1 MRESRFTLRIAAP
14 RGYPGLRINSPN
26 PKSAIRN
33 PKSHTRVV
41 ALAVACLLAVAGD
54 AWASEGAAS
63 FATVALRVQ
72 PKVVKLYG
80 TGGFRGLE
88 SYQSGLLI
96 SPKGHV
102 LTVWSYVLDADDVT
116 VVLDDGRRFTAKH
129 VAADPL
135 SEIAVLKFDP
145 GDDDMPYFDLSAAAS
160 AEPGARV
167 LAFSN
172 LFGIAAGD
180 ESVSMLHGVVSALAP
195 LDARRGAFATN
206 FRGEVYVVDAAA
218 NNPGAAGG
226 ALTDAQGRLLGML
239 GKELRSSVTG
249 TWLNYA
255 LPVAAFA
262 PTVDDM
268 LAGRFTTTEL
278 TELDRPDNPLS
289 FAALGIV
296 LVPDVVTRTPPYV
309 DRVIPDSPAARAGL
323 RPDDLLVTI
332 NAQVASSCRD
342 AAKLIQRLE
351 SDAEVHI
358 AVLRDD
364 DFLEITLTTTASP
377 DARTDTTVAA
387 EQEDE

>member
-1 MRESRFTLRIAAP
+1 MSIDRLIFRIAD
-14 RGYPGLRINSPN
+14 GGWRIVSDN
-26 PKSAIRN
+26 PQSAVRN
-33 PKSHTRVV
+33 PQYLACVRAV
-41 ALAVACLLAVAGD
+41 ALAVVCLLAQAVD
-54 AWASEGAAS
+54 ARASDGAAS
-63 FATVALRVQ
+63 FARVARDVQ

-80 TGGFRGLE
+80 AGGFQGLE

-96 SPKGHV
+96 SPQGHV
-102 LTVWSYVLDADDVT
+102 LTVWSYVLDADDIA
-116 VVLDDGRRFTAKH
+116 VVLDDGRRFTASH

-135 SEIAVLKFDP
+135 SEIALLKFDP
-145 GDDDMPYFDLSAAAS
+145 GDDKVPYFDLSAAVT

-180 ESVSMLHGVVSALAP
+180 EAVSMLQGVVSALAP

-226 ALTDAQGRLLGML
+226 ALTDSQGRLLGML

-262 PTVDDM
+262 PAVEDM
-268 LAGRFTTTEL
+268 LAGRFTPPDL
-278 TELDRPDNPLS
+278 TEVDRPENPLS
-289 FAALGIV
+289 FATLGIV

-309 DRVIPDSPAARAGL
+309 DRLIPESPAARAGI

-332 NAQVASSCRD
+332 NAQVAASCRD
-342 AAKLIQRLE
+342 ALKLIERLE
-351 SDAEVHI
+351 NDAEVQVG
-358 AVLRDD
+358 VLRNNE
-364 DFLEITLTTTASP
+364 FLEFTVAAQSP
-377 DARTDTTVAA
+377 DA
-387 EQEDE
+387 DEEGE